1 MAQFSYRAREK
12 TGALAQGMIEAA
24 NANEARSK
32 VAAKGLIP
40 IQITQQS
47 KLNMNFN
54 FSFGGGSV
62 KAEELVL
69 FTKQFATLFKAGM
82 GMESILSTLA
92 KQSKNKLLIG
102 TLSQIQQ
109 DIREGSSLSRAFA
122 KHPKVFDGLYINMLA
137 SGEEAGI
144 LEEVLEHLAVLLE
157 KDFTMRKNIKSAML
171 YPKIVVGVLVM
182 AVVVIMTFVVPKF
195 QSLFSQFGAELPL
208 PTRILIGTSNFFQ
221 SYIILIAIGVGVLV
235 FLYKRFYATMR
246 GRFLV
251 DRLAFKIPVFGLLAY
266 KVCNARF
273 ASIMASLYR
282 SGLSVTKGLEI
293 TGATIGNEAFMRDIK
308 ILQADV
314 EKGASISDS
323 MRKLNY
329 FSPIMIEATNIGEK
343 TGSLDSMLKSISEH
357 YDMEVG
363 HMVKNLT
370 TLIEPIL
377 LVCIFSMVA
386 LFALAIFLPMW
397 NLSEHLT
404 K

>member
-122 KHPKVFDGLYINMLA
+122 RHPKVFDGLYINMLA

-235 FLYKRFYATMR
+235 FLYKRFYATVR

>member
-1 MAQFSYRAREK
+1 MAQFAYKAREK
-12 TGALAQGMIEAA
+12 TGALAQGMIDAA
-24 NANEARSK
+24 NVNEARTK
-32 VAAKGLIP
+32 IAAKGLIP
-40 IQITQQS
+40 IQVTVQS
-47 KLNMNFN
+47 KLSFN
-54 FSFGGGSV
+54 ISFKFSTGI
-62 KAEELVL
+62 KAEEVVL

-92 KQSKNKLLIG
+92 KQSKNKTMIEALE
-102 TLSQIQQ
+102 TIQR
-109 DIREGSSLSRAFA
+109 DIQEGSSLSKAFA
-122 KHPKVFDGLYINMLA
+122 KHPKVFDDLYISMLH

-144 LEEVLEHLAVLLE
+144 LEEVLEHLAHLLE
-157 KDFTMRKNIKSAML
+157 KDFSMRKNIKSAML

-182 AVVVIMTFVVPKF
+182 AMVVIMTFVVPKF

-221 SYIILIAIGVGVLV
+221 SYILLLIAAAVGIG
-235 FLYKRFYATMR
+235 FLYKRFYRTPK
-246 GRFLV
+246 GRFFI
-251 DRLAFKIPVFGLLAY
+251 DRLSFKLPVFGLLAY

-273 ASIMASLYR
+273 ATILASLYR

-314 EKGASISDS
+314 EKGASIADS

-357 YDMEVG
+357 YDMEVE

>member
-1 MAQFSYRAREK
+1 MAQFSYKAREK

-40 IQITQQS
+40 IQVTQQS
-47 KLNMNFN
+47 KLNVSFK

-62 KAEELVL
+62 SSEELVL

-92 KQSKNKLLIG
+92 KQAKNKLLID
-102 TLSQIQQ
+102 TLTKIQQ
-109 DIREGSSLSRAFA
+109 DIREGSSLSKAFA
-122 KHPKVFDGLYINMLA
+122 GHPKVFDDLYINMLA

-144 LEEVLEHLAVLLE
+144 LEEVLEHLAILLE

-182 AVVVIMTFVVPKF
+182 AVVIIMTFVVPKF

-221 SYIILIAIGVGVLV
+221 SYIILIAIAVGGLM
-235 FLYKRFYATMR
+235 FLYKRFYATVR

-251 DRLAFKIPVFGLLAY
+251 DRFTFKVPVFGLLAY

-273 ASIMASLYR
+273 ASILASLYK

-314 EKGASISDS
+314 EKGASIADS

-329 FSPIMIEATNIGEK
+329 FSPIMIEATSIGEK

-386 LFALAIFLPMW
+386 MFALAIFLPMW